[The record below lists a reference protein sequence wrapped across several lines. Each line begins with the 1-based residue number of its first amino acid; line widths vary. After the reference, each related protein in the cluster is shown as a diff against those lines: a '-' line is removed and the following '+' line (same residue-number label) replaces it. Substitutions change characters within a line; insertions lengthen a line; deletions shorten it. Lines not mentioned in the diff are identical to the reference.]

1 MGSRKLLR
9 VFVINLTQCKYCMFS
24 TMFFNSLRWVPNCRR
39 GLSVRLQRHGDW
51 LWVGASHSVAVV
63 TIKSTRYS
71 WTCSGLRLLLLS
83 FDVHPVT
90 RGFGRET
97 HRWRGGCVTGTGW
110 QPGWFPLT
118 GSLIEATGSSGI
130 GVFKSKSMLN
140 QHLRKQGSFRH
151 RAYAHRC
158 GTSGM
163 RAGLQVTS
171 EVQARIFAAYFCY
184 TNRTIQNPEWPCK
197 NRC

>member
-1 MGSRKLLR
+1 MWTTCPKSSACLVWLQGQQISISLLIVSAEGMLLEPVWPAKNKQYQMGSRKLLR

-63 TIKSTRYS
+63 TIKSARYS

-83 FDVHPVT
+83 FDVHPVM

-97 HRWRGGCVTGTGW
+97 HRWRGECVRGTGKRSPADFPSRDLW
-110 QPGWFPLT
+110 LRQP
-118 GSLIEATGSSGI
+118 A
-130 GVFKSKSMLN
+130 
-140 QHLRKQGSFRH
+140 
-151 RAYAHRC
+151 
-158 GTSGM
+158 
-163 RAGLQVTS
+163 QV
-171 EVQARIFAAYFCY
+171 
-184 TNRTIQNPEWPCK
+184 
-197 NRC
+197 